1 MQHPVL
7 LKPITFCASLFTFI
21 TRARQPHAMLSY
33 YFITLVL
40 SRVTMCQINGE
51 FWWMNEKFAK
61 LQNIEPPKPKFE
73 ELSEWETDESVKVV
87 FKENSANSSEGTSG
101 NAYKDELLVQEK
113 ILPYVVFVDRTKLD
127 KQDFIE
133 PSDMTT
139 NKNSIFTNNIN
150 KNEVNKVANTALWK
164 GKNDRDE
171 FEFTFPD
178 DFQNLQTISMNNSKD
193 SNSTINVYNKNQKQ
207 PKVLLDAKIWFEDER
222 KTKTETES
230 ICTFV
235 TPHECFLRKGLVNMP
250 R

>member
-1 MQHPVL
+1 
-7 LKPITFCASLFTFI
+7 
-21 TRARQPHAMLSY
+21 
-33 YFITLVL
+33 
-40 SRVTMCQINGE
+40 MCQINGE
-51 FWWMNEKFAK
+51 FWWMNEKFTK

-73 ELSEWETDESVKVV
+73 ELSEWENDESVKVV
-87 FKENSANSSEGTSG
+87 FKENSVNSSERTSG
-101 NAYKDELLVQEK
+101 NDNKDEPLVQGK
-113 ILPYVVFVDRTKLD
+113 ILPYIVFVDRTKLA

-133 PSDMTT
+133 PSDMTI
-139 NKNSIFTNNIN
+139 NKNSTFTNNIN
-150 KNEVNKVANTALWK
+150 KNEVKEVANTALWK

-193 SNSTINVYNKNQKQ
+193 STINVNNKNQKQ
-207 PKVLLDAKIWFEDER
+207 PKVVLDDKIWFEDER
-222 KTKTETES
+222 KTNTETES